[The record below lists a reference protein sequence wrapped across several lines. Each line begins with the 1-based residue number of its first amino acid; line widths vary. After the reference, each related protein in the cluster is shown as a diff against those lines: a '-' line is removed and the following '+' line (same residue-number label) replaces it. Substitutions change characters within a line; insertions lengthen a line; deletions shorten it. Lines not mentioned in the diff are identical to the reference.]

1 MESRH
6 FTIEEVSSGVYACIA
21 TERGGAMSN
30 AGIIDMG
37 EFALIFD
44 TFNTPQAG
52 EDLKTATV
60 ELLGK
65 PIKYVINSHWH
76 GDHMRGNQNFMDT
89 VIISSNDT
97 RDMMIKTQDSWLNRM
112 KPLLPNLTQDIE
124 KVAMDILALAE
135 QDEVKKNQLITHQ
148 CFLEELKQ
156 SICTLNVTLPTI
168 TYNKK
173 MSIYGALH
181 TAQVISMGQAHT
193 LCDSI
198 LYIPEKSIIFAADI
212 VSSYNHPL
220 FSDGNH
226 LEWLQVLNLLEDM
239 GKNTIIPGHGTIV
252 DTSYLNYLKQYI
264 QDLIVISQHGIEH
277 NGGVDFDVSQVAI
290 PEAYKDWGAPDV
302 FYRNLEFLKQFYLIH
317 NHNEVV
323 RLD

>member
-1 MESRH
+1 MKSRH
-6 FTIEEVSSGVYACIA
+6 FTIEELTTGVYACIA

-37 EFALIFD
+37 EFGLIFD

-52 EDLKTATV
+52 EDLRVVAM

-76 GDHMRGNQNFMDT
+76 GDHMRGNQSFEDA
-89 VIISSNDT
+89 VIISSNHT
-97 RDMMIKTQDSWLNRM
+97 RDMMMNTQNSWLNRM

-124 KVAMDILALAE
+124 KVAMDILALSA
-135 QDEVKKNQLITHQ
+135 QDEIKKNQLITHQ
-148 CFLEELKQ
+148 CFLKELKQ

-168 TYNKK
+168 TYDKK
-173 MSIYGALH
+173 MCIHGALH

-198 LYIPEKSIIFAADI
+198 LYIPEKSIIFAGDI

-226 LEWLQVLNLLEDM
+226 LDWLQVLNELETM
-239 GKNTIIPGHGTIV
+239 GEHTIVPGHGTV
-252 DTSYLNYLKQYI
+252 VNTSYLIHLKSYI
-264 QDLIVISQHGIEH
+264 QELIEISKREIEH
-277 NGGVDFDVSQVAI
+277 HGDDFEGKQVEM
-290 PEAYKDWGAPDV
+290 PSAYAGWGAPDV
-302 FYRNLEFLKQFYLIH
+302 FYRNLEFLKQFYQAH
-317 NHNEVV
+317 
-323 RLD
+323 

>member
-6 FTIEEVSSGVYACIA
+6 FTIEEVNSGVYACIA

-52 EDLKTATV
+52 EDLKVAAV

-76 GDHMRGNQNFMDT
+76 GDHMRGNQCFTDA
-89 VIISSNDT
+89 VIISSNHT
-97 RDMMIKTQDSWLNRM
+97 RDMMSKTQDSWLNRM
-112 KPLLPNLTQDIE
+112 KPLLPNLEQDIV
-124 KVAMDILALAE
+124 KTAKDILAE
-135 QDEVKKNQLITHQ
+135 QGETEKNKLITHQ

-156 SICTLNVTLPTI
+156 SINTLHVTLPTI
-168 TYNKK
+168 TYDKK
-173 MSIYGALH
+173 MSIHGAPH

-198 LYIPEKSIIFAADI
+198 LYIPEKSIIFAGDI

-226 LEWLQVLNLLEDM
+226 LDWLQVLNELENM
-239 GKNTIIPGHGTIV
+239 GINTIIPGHGTIV
-252 DTSYLNYLKQYI
+252 DTTYLNHLKQYI

-290 PEAYKDWGAPDV
+290 PEAYKGWGAPDV
-302 FYRNLEFLKQFYLIH
+302 FYRNLEFLKQFYLMH
-317 NHNEVV
+317 NHNEVI
-323 RLD
+323 RLDK